1 MLMYLD
7 VVGSCNLKCPSC
19 PVGNSENRN
28 SKKIMTL
35 ELLGKIVKKAK
46 SEGVTAIYLF
56 NWTEPLIHP
65 KIGEFIRMI
74 ESAGMRCGISSNLNL
89 SKNLEACIRGN
100 PTFFRIS
107 LSGFTQD
114 AYALGHVG
122 GDIEIVKENMVRLA
136 ELKRQLNAKTDVEV
150 YFHRYLDNIDDEDR
164 MRQFSRNLGF
174 RFSSE
179 FALMMPLEK
188 CLAIVDGS
196 PSITERDRS
205 IMDRLALFPTKELI
219 GIAQRHK
226 NLGCGLR
233 DGMLTLDCEGN
244 VILCC
249 TVFDQMQHSVGKY
262 LEMPLS
268 VIQHKKNVEPQ
279 CTSICG
285 RCTEYGLHV
294 LSQYP
299 NQGAFYQY
307 AFDRA
312 MKFHAQRL
320 NPSIRFAGQ
329 QEADG
334 AFDEEAYLAANADVR
349 AAVRNGTFQ
358 SGFQH
363 YMQYG
368 KYENRPGAP
377 RKTV

>member
-1 MLMYLD
+1 M
-7 VVGSCNLKCPSC
+7 
-19 PVGNSENRN
+19 
-28 SKKIMTL
+28 
-35 ELLGKIVKKAK
+35 
-46 SEGVTAIYLF
+46 
-56 NWTEPLIHP
+56 
-65 KIGEFIRMI
+65 
-74 ESAGMRCGISSNLNL
+74 
-89 SKNLEACIRGN
+89 
-100 PTFFRIS
+100 
-107 LSGFTQD
+107 
-114 AYALGHVG
+114 
-122 GDIEIVKENMVRLA
+122 
-136 ELKRQLNAKTDVEV
+136 
-150 YFHRYLDNIDDEDR
+150 
-164 MRQFSRNLGF
+164 
-174 RFSSE
+174 
-179 FALMMPLEK
+179 
-188 CLAIVDGS
+188 
-196 PSITERDRS
+196 
-205 IMDRLALFPTKELI
+205 FPTKELI

-249 TVFDQMQHSVGKY
+249 TVFDQMQHSVRKY